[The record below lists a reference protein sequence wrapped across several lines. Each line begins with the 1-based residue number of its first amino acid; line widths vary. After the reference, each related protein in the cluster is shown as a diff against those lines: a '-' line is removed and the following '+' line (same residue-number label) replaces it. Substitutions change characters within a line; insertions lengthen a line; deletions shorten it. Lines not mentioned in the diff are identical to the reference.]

1 MKKTII
7 AICLIGS
14 LLILLDT
21 IDFEHSLVLLLFA
34 GVVPGTNIVISPI
47 NMMAA
52 TATAMTVVILR
63 LTAWPHIKAAFTDQ
77 LKSKLAAR
85 RIV

>member
-34 GVVPGTNIVISPI
+34 GVIPGTDIVISPI

-63 LTAWPHIKAAFTDQ
+63 LTAWPQIKAVFADQ
-77 LKSKLAAR
+77 PKTKPTAR
-85 RIV
+85 RII